1 MFTST
6 RTSRI
11 EWGDCDPAGIIFYA
25 RYFDIFDISTTMLL
39 ERALGMTK
47 IAYLK
52 AYDFLGHPL
61 VETRGR
67 FLLPTR
73 FGDAVTIESAVVA
86 CGRASFKIEHRLSKD
101 GALAAEGFETRVW
114 VVRHP
119 ADPRRMQAR
128 PIPADVVALL
138 TQGTIPSS

>member
-1 MFTST
+1 MFTNT
-6 RTSRI
+6 RTTRI

-25 RYFDIFDISTTMLL
+25 RYFDIFDISTTTLL
-39 ERALGMTK
+39 ERALGMNK

-73 FGDAVTIESAVVA
+73 FGDTVTIESAVVA
-86 CGRASFKIEHRLSKD
+86 CGRSSFKIEHRLSKD

-114 VVRHP
+114 VMRDP
-119 ADPRRMQAR
+119 ADPKGMQAQ
-128 PIPADVVALL
+128 PIPADVVVLL
-138 TQGTIPSS
+138 TKAPIGSA